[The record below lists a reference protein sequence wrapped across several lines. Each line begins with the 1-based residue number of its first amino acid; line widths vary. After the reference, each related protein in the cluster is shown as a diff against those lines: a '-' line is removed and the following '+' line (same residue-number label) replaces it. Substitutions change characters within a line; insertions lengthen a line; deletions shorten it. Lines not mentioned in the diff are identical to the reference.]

1 MFEIIQNG
9 GFTAV
14 RELILISVFFNFVI
28 VFGYGNTGGGGGL
41 PYNKL
46 IEMCHWM
53 GSHFDDWSDFNGVAF
68 STDLLEWGRKFSD
81 FWGK

>member
-28 VFGYGNTGGGGGL
+28 VFGYGNAGGGGGTPLQKANGDL
-41 PYNKL
+41 PL
-46 IEMCHWM
+46 
-53 GSHFDDWSDFNGVAF
+53 DGVTF
-68 STDLLEWGRKFSD
+68 
-81 FWGK
+81 